1 MIPFLGR
8 YNNITKLICY
18 TIVVVQNILL
28 VTDQIL
34 SLSFGDINTEL
45 PFNILAMFNLTVAG
59 MILMV
64 FLMKDMPLLINIE
77 RYNLEEGRGYFG
89 EGYS

>member
-1 MIPFLGR
+1 
-8 YNNITKLICY
+8 
-18 TIVVVQNILL
+18 
-28 VTDQIL
+28 
-34 SLSFGDINTEL
+34 
-45 PFNILAMFNLTVAG
+45 